1 MSDHSVLGDSIGG
14 SAQAVVIMKSQIS
27 HWQVMNEDEDG
38 DIHEHCNKS
47 GKFVDNFAGHRYVL
61 WNDSRQQ
68 YGSENINDNVECY
81 ELLLIM
87 NLHIDRDM
95 QANTRL
101 PEIVFR
107 PSDCIDMERRK

>member
-1 MSDHSVLGDSIGG
+1 
-14 SAQAVVIMKSQIS
+14 
-27 HWQVMNEDEDG
+27 MNEDEDG
-38 DIHEHCNKS
+38 DMHEHCNKC

-68 YGSENINDNVECY
+68 YGSENIDDNVECY

-87 NLHIDRDM
+87 NLHIWLRGDRDM
-95 QANTRL
+95 HANTRL

-107 PSDCIDMERRK
+107 PCIDMERRKENINVVSI